1 MLFSY
6 HPKRFNTK
14 GGYTTPPPPTE
25 GALVIFQVSIKENI
39 SDIFNNAKMR
49 LKLFVFTGNIL
60 NIE

>member
-14 GGYTTPPPPTE
+14 GGYTPPRTE
-25 GALVIFQVSIKENI
+25 GALVIFQVLIKENI